1 MKKIRTASVRATTAE
16 IEAEQNE
23 KRQRNNSPRLTI
35 VKIVL
40 THQTES
46 NFTFKNAVCEQYNI
60 ENTTDDRDVFEM
72 YAKNFYKI
80 LDKDE
85 FIVPDK
91 GKKKGISVK
100 LAKSGLVKHN
110 DQITLTPEEAANKL
124 EVHSSKNILEGIV
137 IGGIYGRPRNAR
149 QLKNRNK
156 KKDVNRDD
164 VITDDYYV
172 MIYLPMDNNI
182 GFLLLQYYPDITI
195 KDEITKFKKRNY
207 FRVLK
212 FASLVI
218 AIILTVFVS
227 TGINKDF
234 AGYIISALSIFIGLN
249 ISLIIMLFDKFNSTN
264 FDTNNKTYKD
274 KVKLLKHRNFFMQF
288 TSLTAYSIILSLVL
302 IVLLSICFSQH
313 FTSSISISEK
323 IAYVWE
329 MMKTDWTPGWSWKI
343 FMFALWQATILVIR
357 CFTYYLLFYF
367 IIILFYSVGSA
378 YAYISQEYENKKIEL
393 YKDRKF

>member
-46 NFTFKNAVCEQYNI
+46 NFTFKNTVCEQYNI

-195 KDEITKFKKRNY
+195 KDEITKFIRKTLRRSRAKY
-207 FRVLK
+207 D
-212 FASLVI
+212 I
-218 AIILTVFVS
+218 AFSYYCSKEMSEQFSSNSILDHLTLTNPFINGDAINDKEDVENKQVNDIILKVEVASPSDKPVPYSQIQGFIKKVANVILNNKAAKDYQMQTATIRNQV
-227 TGINKDF
+227 TGLTTTFDIDGELKIRPTTYLYKKINVNEDGIPNFAELKEYCF
-234 AGYIISALSIFIGLN
+234 NELENIRSETLAGY
-249 ISLIIMLFDKFNSTN
+249 
-264 FDTNNKTYKD
+264 KD
-274 KVKLLKHRNFFMQF
+274 NETK
-288 TSLTAYSIILSLVL
+288 
-302 IVLLSICFSQH
+302 
-313 FTSSISISEK
+313 E
-323 IAYVWE
+323 
-329 MMKTDWTPGWSWKI
+329 
-343 FMFALWQATILVIR
+343 
-357 CFTYYLLFYF
+357 
-367 IIILFYSVGSA
+367 
-378 YAYISQEYENKKIEL
+378 
-393 YKDRKF
+393 

>member
-164 VITDDYYV
+164 VITEGQR
-172 MIYLPMDNNI
+172 I
-182 GFLLLQYYPDITI
+182 FLVGKLS
-195 KDEITKFKKRNY
+195 FKR
-207 FRVLK
+207 
-212 FASLVI
+212 I
-218 AIILTVFVS
+218 A
-227 TGINKDF
+227 
-234 AGYIISALSIFIGLN
+234 
-249 ISLIIMLFDKFNSTN
+249 
-264 FDTNNKTYKD
+264 
-274 KVKLLKHRNFFMQF
+274 
-288 TSLTAYSIILSLVL
+288 
-302 IVLLSICFSQH
+302 
-313 FTSSISISEK
+313 
-323 IAYVWE
+323 
-329 MMKTDWTPGWSWKI
+329 
-343 FMFALWQATILVIR
+343 
-357 CFTYYLLFYF
+357 
-367 IIILFYSVGSA
+367 
-378 YAYISQEYENKKIEL
+378 
-393 YKDRKF
+393 